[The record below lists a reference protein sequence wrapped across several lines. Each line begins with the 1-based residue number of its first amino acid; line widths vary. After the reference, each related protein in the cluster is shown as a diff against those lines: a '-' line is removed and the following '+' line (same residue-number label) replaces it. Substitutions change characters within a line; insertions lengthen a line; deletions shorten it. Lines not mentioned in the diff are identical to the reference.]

1 MHRLLLR
8 QLGWAFGSADVPAPM
23 APFVKLVDE
32 AYRHL
37 EEDRALIERSL
48 DTVSHELLD
57 RNSRLR
63 AALADS
69 ERAQADLAG
78 TLALLEATIEST
90 TDGLLVVDS
99 QGRMVRMNSRFIE
112 LWRIPASIVASRS
125 DSEALAFVLDQ
136 LERPDEFLDKV
147 KELYA
152 LPEAE
157 SQDTLHFK
165 DHRVF
170 ERFSKPQRVN
180 GQTVGRVWSFRDVT
194 APVHLETRL
203 RQSQKM
209 EAIGSL
215 AGGVAHDFN
224 NLLTVISGHI
234 EFLQQ
239 NEATTASQQEDLAE
253 IQKAA
258 QRATGLTR
266 QLLAFSRK
274 QLLRPTALDLG
285 TVVRELEPMLHRL
298 IGADIQ
304 IDSLLAPDTIVTA
317 DRGQLEQVLVNL
329 AVNARDAMPDGGC
342 LAIQTVNFAV
352 STEREI
358 CAGVML
364 TRGAYVVLSVR
375 DTGVGMDPR
384 IVSRIFDPFFTTK
397 ETGKGTGLGLA
408 TVYGIVKQSGGF
420 IEVESDLGV
429 GTAFTIFLPAAAAGA
444 TPTAEHAVVVLRAHE
459 GAATV
464 LLVEDEEALRR
475 FARRV
480 LEKKGYTV
488 LTAASGVEALTLVQG
503 YAGTIDLVL
512 ADVVMPG
519 MGGPELMQQLQR
531 TRFAAPVLFMSGYTD
546 HEMIRRG
553 VIQEDTFLLE
563 KPFTADALATAVHD
577 ALGSAALV

>member
-99 QGRMVRMNSRFIE
+99 QGRIVRMNSRFIE

-304 IDSLLAPDTIVTA
+304 IDSLL
-317 DRGQLEQVLVNL
+317 DRK
-329 AVNARDAMPDGGC
+329 
-342 LAIQTVNFAV
+342 
-352 STEREI
+352 S
-358 CAGVML
+358 
-364 TRGAYVVLSVR
+364 VV
-375 DTGVGMDPR
+375 
-384 IVSRIFDPFFTTK
+384 
-397 ETGKGTGLGLA
+397 
-408 TVYGIVKQSGGF
+408 
-420 IEVESDLGV
+420 
-429 GTAFTIFLPAAAAGA
+429 
-444 TPTAEHAVVVLRAHE
+444 
-459 GAATV
+459 
-464 LLVEDEEALRR
+464 
-475 FARRV
+475 
-480 LEKKGYTV
+480 
-488 LTAASGVEALTLVQG
+488 
-503 YAGTIDLVL
+503 
-512 ADVVMPG
+512 
-519 MGGPELMQQLQR
+519 
-531 TRFAAPVLFMSGYTD
+531 
-546 HEMIRRG
+546 
-553 VIQEDTFLLE
+553 
-563 KPFTADALATAVHD
+563 
-577 ALGSAALV
+577 